1 MAFFLR
7 KNRAYVAMILDIRNV
22 NRLYLLFVY
31 NHRLLLR
38 NVCVTD
44 DYQFVPWYCSFAS
57 SLVVFCGVFYWPL
70 ELHLFFFFCFLGGIT
85 LKVVKR
91 WYEHERTWNKNE
103 FHDEP
108 KFMFIFVRSIF
119 VCVHET
125 RWITDLKHKNI

>member
-1 MAFFLR
+1 MALFLC
-7 KNRAYVAMILDIRNV
+7 KNRAYVAMILDIRDV
-22 NRLYLLFVY
+22 NRLYLLFIY

-57 SLVVFCGVFYWPL
+57 SLVVFCWIFYWPL
-70 ELHLFFFFCFLGGIT
+70 ELHLFLGFLGGII
-85 LKVVKR
+85 LKVVKTG
-91 WYEHERTWNKNE
+91 YEHERTWNKTE
-103 FHDEP
+103 FHNEP

-125 RWITDLKHKNI
+125 QWITNLKQKNI